1 MGDLF
6 NINTRKVMNQITP
19 LAQETR
25 EALTTEEAAP
35 LIRVKP
41 STMRKWALDATG
53 PIQPLRYN
61 KRKLLWRVSDLRRLL
76 AGE

>member
-1 MGDLF
+1 VF
-6 NINTRKVMNQITP
+6 IISTWKFMNQITP
-19 LAQETR
+19 LSQETR

-41 STMRKWALDATG
+41 PTMRKWALEGNG

-61 KRKLLWRVSDLRRLL
+61 KRKLLWRVSDLRALL
-76 AGE
+76 AGA

>member
-1 MGDLF
+1 MHVK
-6 NINTRKVMNQITP
+6 IMNHITP
-19 LAQETR
+19 LPNETR

-41 STMRKWALDATG
+41 ATMRKWARDDTG
-53 PIQPLRYN
+53 PIKPLRYN
-61 KRKLLWRVSDLRRLL
+61 QRKLLWRVADIRALL